1 MSRTSYFSFA
11 LALAGFLGFGLGV
24 GCETAAQDPSPE
36 DRSDA
41 QSMAILAACG
51 LDDGTI
57 EHGHGAHLHACD
69 PQDTKKTTICHVP
82 PGNPANAH
90 TICIGNPAV
99 PAHLSHHPDYLG
111 PCKREIPCPPPA
123 TTGTGG
129 GAGGGGSGDTGA
141 GGSDTTTGTGGSGGL
156 DTTTG
161 TGGAAGSDAGQ
172 IIVP

>member
-11 LALAGFLGFGLGV
+11 FALAGFLSLGLAQ
-24 GCETAAQDPSPE
+24 GCDGPAEDLSEVQGMAAI
-36 DRSDA
+36 R
-41 QSMAILAACG
+41 ACG
-51 LDDGTI
+51 LDDGSI

-90 TICIGNPAV
+90 TLCIGNAAV
-99 PAHLSHHPDYLG
+99 PAHLRNHPDSLG
-111 PCKREIPCPPPA
+111 PCKIEPPCPPP

-129 GAGGGGSGDTGA
+129 STGGGGSTGT
-141 GGSDTTTGTGGSGGL
+141 GGSDTTTGTGGSPPNPPTGSAGAGG
-156 DTTTG
+156 
-161 TGGAAGSDAGQ
+161 GGP